1 MRYLPLVL
9 VATLLAAGT
18 VLYGRIAGTSE
29 EPHRE
34 GVPAPVT
41 APRGVSALGRLEPRN
56 GVRRIA
62 GPSLPT
68 AVVREL
74 LVDRGDAVKKG
85 QLLATIDTA
94 ETRAATVRVIQAELA
109 NAQREYSRSLELN
122 KGGVESNSRRDEW
135 QMKVNTLE
143 ARRERAEAERRLAE
157 VRSPIDGR
165 VLDVHA
171 RAGERIGTDGIL
183 ELGDTDAMFAIA
195 EVYETDIPRVALG
208 QTARVTSPVLPS
220 VLTGVVDRIRLKVS
234 KQDALGTDPA
244 ARKDARV
251 IEVEV
256 KLDDSRPAAGLTY
269 AQVEVQIE
277 P

>member
-1 MRYLPLVL
+1 MRYLPLFL
-9 VATLLAAGT
+9 GATLIAGGIIF
-18 VLYGRIAGTSE
+18 YGRIAGTAE
-29 EPHRE
+29 EPR
-34 GVPAPVT
+34 PAVAPPPVV

-62 GPSLPT
+62 GPSLAT

-74 LVDRGDAVKKG
+74 LVDRGDGVKKG

-94 ETRAATVRVIQAELA
+94 EIRAATVRQIQAELA
-109 NAQREYSRSLELN
+109 NAQREYARALELH
-122 KGGVESNSRRDEW
+122 KGGAESDSQRDEW
-135 QMKVNTLE
+135 KMRVSTLE
-143 ARRERAEAERRLAE
+143 ARRDRAEAERRLTE

-171 RAGERIGTDGIL
+171 RAGERIGSEGIL
-183 ELGDTDAMFAIA
+183 EVGETDAMFAIA
-195 EVYETDIPRVALG
+195 EVYETDIARVALG
-208 QTARVTSPVLPS
+208 QKARVTSPVLPS

-234 KQDALGTDPA
+234 KEDALGTDPA

-251 IEVEV
+251 VEVEV